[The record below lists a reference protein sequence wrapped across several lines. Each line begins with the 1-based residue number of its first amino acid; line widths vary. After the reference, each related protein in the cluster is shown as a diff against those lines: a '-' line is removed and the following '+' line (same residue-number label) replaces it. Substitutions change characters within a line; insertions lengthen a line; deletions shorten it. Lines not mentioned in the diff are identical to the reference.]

1 MNLEFLQAN
10 FRYLRSS
17 SENHQNIDT
26 AKKFQSIQKFILC
39 RQKSKAVDEKKTDRA
54 LRDIQ
59 PIEVDGS
66 VRFSSV
72 SYKLQYGM
80 YT

>member
-1 MNLEFLQAN
+1 MRGYALMFG
-10 FRYLRSS
+10 FSS
-17 SENHQNIDT
+17 M
-26 AKKFQSIQKFILC
+26 FFFC
-39 RQKSKAVDEKKTDRA
+39 RQKSKSMDEKTDRA

-72 SYKLQYGM
+72 SYDIGKF
-80 YT
+80 